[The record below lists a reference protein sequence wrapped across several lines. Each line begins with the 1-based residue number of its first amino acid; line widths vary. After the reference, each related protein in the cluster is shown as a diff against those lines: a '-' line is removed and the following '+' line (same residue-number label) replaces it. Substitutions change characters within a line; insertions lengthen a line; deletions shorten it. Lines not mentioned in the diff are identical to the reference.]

1 MYQNV
6 VLCFFF
12 LLVGII
18 CVDLISDLF
27 LIDFTYYLLSLF
39 ILGLGIVVY
48 PFDFRFRY
56 KTDFIFL
63 LVLLMAIVNLINLFG
78 FSNFSFLIY
87 CVNIFVGV
95 FGILLSLLRRNVV

>member
-6 VLCFFF
+6 VLSFFI

-18 CVDLISDLF
+18 CIDLITDLF

-48 PFDFRFRY
+48 PFDFRFSY
-56 KTDFIFL
+56 KTDYMFL
-63 LVLLMAIVNLINLFG
+63 LVLAMVLVNAINLFV
-78 FSNFSFLIY
+78 FSNFSFPIY
-87 CVNIFVGV
+87 CVNIFVGI
-95 FGILLSLLRRNVV
+95 FGISLSLFRRKII